1 LISARNPDPSSN
13 DHLLDTE
20 LITISE
26 RLCRFM
32 MHEFISPNGRYH
44 QDSGHVANN
53 PALCDWAGES
63 QSKLRIMK
71 EHFEHY
77 LAV

>member
-1 LISARNPDPSSN
+1 
-13 DHLLDTE
+13 
-20 LITISE
+20 
-26 RLCRFM
+26 M
-32 MHEFISPNGRYH
+32 MDEFISPKGRYH
-44 QDSGHVANN
+44 QDIDHIADN

-63 QSKLRIMK
+63 QSKLHIAN